1 MKKAQLL
8 AEQERLLKRA
18 NELAQLHWG
27 VDYTGTL
34 RLLTRKWARREAA
47 FAFMTDGSVQEI
59 RMSAPTNERLIPE
72 EIEANLLHELVHWR
86 LWSLGLPFGDEDREF
101 VAEAIRVGA
110 AISHAK
116 RAREAYERYLEEAE
130 VVAV

>member
-1 MKKAQLL
+1 MKKAELL

-34 RLLTRKWARREAA
+34 RLLTRKWARRQAS
-47 FAFMTDGSVQEI
+47 FAFMSDGSVQEI
-59 RMSAPTNERLIPE
+59 RMSAPTNALLSAE
-72 EIEANLLHELVHWR
+72 EIEGNLLHELVHWR
-86 LWSLGLPFGDEDREF
+86 LWSIGAPFDDDDREF

-116 RAREAYERYLEEAE
+116 RAREAYERYLDE
-130 VVAV
+130 VGVIAV

>member
-1 MKKAQLL
+1 MKKVELL

-34 RLLTRKWARREAA
+34 RLLRYRWKQTQAL
-47 FAFMTDGSVQEI
+47 FMFSRSDTSLQEI
-59 RMSAPTNERLIPE
+59 RMSAPTNADLTPE

-86 LWSLGLPFGDEDREF
+86 LWSQGLPAGDEEREF

-110 AISHAK
+110 SISHAK
-116 RAREAYERYLEEAE
+116 RAREAYEKYLEEAG
-130 VVAV
+130 VVA

>member
-1 MKKAQLL
+1 VKKAELL

-59 RMSAPTNERLIPE
+59 RMSAPTNERLTPE
-72 EIEANLLHELVHWR
+72 QIEANLLHELVHWR
-86 LWSLGLPFGDEDREF
+86 LWSLGLTFGDEDREF

-116 RAREAYERYLEEAE
+116 RAREAYERYLEEAG
-130 VVAV
+130 VIAA

>member
-1 MKKAQLL
+1 MKKAELL

-34 RLLTRKWARREAA
+34 RLQTRKWARKEAA
-47 FAFMTDGSVQEI
+47 FAYMTDGSVQEI
-59 RMSAPTNERLIPE
+59 RMSAPTNARLTPE
-72 EIEANLLHELVHWR
+72 EVEANLLHELVHWR
-86 LWSLGLPFGDEDREF
+86 LWSLGIPCGDEEREF

-110 AISHAK
+110 SISHAK
-116 RAREAYERYLEEAE
+116 RAREAYERYLEEAG
-130 VVAV
+130 VIAV

>member
-1 MKKAQLL
+1 MKKAELI

-18 NELAQLHWG
+18 NELTQQHWG

-59 RMSAPTNERLIPE
+59 RMSAPTNERLTLE
-72 EIEANLLHELVHWR
+72 EIESNLLHELVHWR
-86 LWSLGLPFGDEDREF
+86 LWSLGLPCGDEDREF
-101 VAEAIRVGA
+101 VAEAVRVGA
-110 AISHAK
+110 AISHTK
-116 RAREAYERYLEEAE
+116 RAREAYEKHLEEAR
-130 VVAV
+130 VIAV